1 MIFMFF
7 NTLKYETGLSNVYKF
22 GSCCLVDPHHINFI
36 YHTVSAVC
44 YEYHMVH
51 INKLLAEFERYEC

>member
-22 GSCCLVDPHHINFI
+22 GSCYLVDPITLISYTIQF
-36 YHTVSAVC
+36 
-44 YEYHMVH
+44 
-51 INKLLAEFERYEC
+51 LLCIMGII